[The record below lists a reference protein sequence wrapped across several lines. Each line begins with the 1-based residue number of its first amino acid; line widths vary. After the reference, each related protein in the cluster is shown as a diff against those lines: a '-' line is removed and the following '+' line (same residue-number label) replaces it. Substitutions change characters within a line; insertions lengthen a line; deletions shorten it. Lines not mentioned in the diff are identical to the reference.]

1 MLSTSAN
8 LNLRAWFCIIGNY
21 LRRLPFFAYWRRE
34 LQLLTHARKHLI
46 SKKKQ
51 IFLKF
56 DAKLF
61 SLYGRPKFQNN
72 LYIFY
77 E

>member
-34 LQLLTHARKHLI
+34 LQLLIHARKHLI
-46 SKKKQ
+46 SKKKANIPEIRCKAFQ
-51 IFLKF
+51 TLWETKVSKHFIYFL
-56 DAKLF
+56 
-61 SLYGRPKFQNN
+61 
-72 LYIFY
+72 
-77 E
+77 